1 MARRFHNPTNLI
13 QLENILNQAKQN
25 NHTLYYSDTQG
36 AVYVID
42 QIDVQQNILKVYI
55 GTDPTTSSKIS
66 WTNFSKDFIYIWDK

>member
-1 MARRFHNPTNLI
+1 MARRFHNPTNLM

-25 NHTLYYSDTQG
+25 NYTLYYSDTQG

-42 QIDVQQNILKVYI
+42 QIDVHQNILKVYI

-66 WTNFSKDFIYIWDK
+66 WTNFLKDFIYIWDN